1 MDMASVNVNI
11 RMDAELKKEFEEF
24 CSNVGMNMT
33 TAFTIFAR
41 RTVRENRI
49 PFEVSAHS
57 RRAAAHQVPVD
68 PAAVQDAAAKK
79 PEDMFEEIKRDFN
92 I

>member
-1 MDMASVNVNI
+1 MASVNVNI
-11 RMDAELKKEFEEF
+11 RMDAELKKQFEEF
-24 CSNVGMNMT
+24 CSEVGMNMT

-49 PFEVSAHS
+49 PFEVSADC
-57 RRAAAHQVPVD
+57 RRAAVQQVPPD
-68 PAAVQDAAAKK
+68 PNAPRATEQK
-79 PEDMFEEIKRDFN
+79 PETMFQEIKNDFN

>member
-1 MDMASVNVNI
+1 MGMASVNVNI
-11 RMDAELKKEFEEF
+11 RMDAELKKEFEAF

-49 PFEVSAHS
+49 PFEVSADC
-57 RRAAAHQVPVD
+57 RREEGRPAVAEAGEGLKPVTNKEYNRL
-68 PAAVQDAAAKK
+68 PQ
-79 PEDMFEEIKRDFN
+79 
-92 I
+92 

>member
-1 MDMASVNVNI
+1 MASVNVNI
-11 RMDAELKKEFEEF
+11 RMDADLKKEFEEF

-49 PFEVSAHS
+49 PFEVSADC
-57 RRAAAHQVPVD
+57 RRAAIHQVPVD
-68 PAAVQDAAAKK
+68 STPAQGTATKR
-79 PEDMFEEIKRDFN
+79 PEDMFEEIKQDFN

>member
-49 PFEVSAHS
+49 PFEVSADCRPCGSNPLTTHPI
-57 RRAAAHQVPVD
+57 HKITLNT
-68 PAAVQDAAAKK
+68 KK
-79 PEDMFEEIKRDFN
+79 R
-92 I
+92 

>member
-11 RMDAELKKEFEEF
+11 RMDAELKKEFESF

-49 PFEVSAHS
+49 PFEVSADCRREDS
-57 RRAAAHQVPVD
+57 RQAAA
-68 PAAVQDAAAKK
+68 
-79 PEDMFEEIKRDFN
+79 ESGEGL
-92 I
+92 

>member
-49 PFEVSAHS
+49 PFEVSADC
-57 RRAAAHQVPVD
+57 RRAAVH
-68 PAAVQDAAAKK
+68 QDAAAKK

>member
-1 MDMASVNVNI
+1 MGMASVNVNI
-11 RMDAELKKEFEEF
+11 RMDAELKKEFEAF

-49 PFEVSAHS
+49 PFGGKRDVPQWL
-57 RRAAAHQVPVD
+57 RRAKGCKENVIKGLLH
-68 PAAVQDAAAKK
+68 VQQPLFIYK
-79 PEDMFEEIKRDFN
+79 
-92 I
+92 